1 MDKRYNKSVK
11 KKLLKVISLSL
22 VVFILF
28 FLTTTLAEYV
38 VINNEIESFM
48 ERGKLVDIDI
58 INKIKYYE
66 VPRKEGEVDKPSFTS
81 YYGDKYAFAGSYGD
95 VLLTQ
100 ESPFFGDFDI
110 PLAYEF
116 VSLWFGGH
124 AAIIS
129 DEFDEDGY
137 PEIIEAT
144 ALSKTPENNVV
155 TKTWNYWLYQEY
167 RDNFIGIRVKG
178 ATTND
183 YKNLDLKIT
192 KKDMYP
198 ELQKNT
204 YGVRDK
210 DRELASILNNY
221 ETLREHLRS
230 EMAKIKT
237 GEGSYLTLYQ
247 IKSMLST
254 IIGDMHD
261 SKKMVLGIRNQAKRL
276 GDESPYTDYTTL
288 DYSNP
293 EHVKHCLKFCRI
305 TKTPRPDDM
314 VSHIGYDLHK
324 AINKLSKRKKI
335 DNIDKEIIEC
345 YNSGNYSL
353 DEIGKELNISKV
365 AVFKRI
371 NKISKKISE
380 VI

>member
-1 MDKRYNKSVK
+1 MTK
-11 KKLLKVISLSL
+11 
-22 VVFILF
+22 
-28 FLTTTLAEYV
+28 
-38 VINNEIESFM
+38 
-48 ERGKLVDIDI
+48 
-58 INKIKYYE
+58 
-66 VPRKEGEVDKPSFTS
+66 FTS
-81 YYGDKYAFAGSYGD
+81 YRARFSGTLNGIKVEDLKGLDYNIVTVEERLKE
-95 VLLTQ
+95 VNEKL
-100 ESPFFGDFDI
+100 EKVSPFF
-110 PLAYEF
+110 
-116 VSLWFGGH
+116 
-124 AAIIS
+124 
-129 DEFDEDGY
+129 DEYFY
-137 PEIIEAT
+137 
-144 ALSKTPENNVV
+144 TPEEDENGEKPRQYYKFDPNTTDELSEDINICKYIQSYGSYILNSKDLPKDKQMEYSILSEDDFKKQLLREMATDFKSDASVV
-155 TKTWNYWLYQEY
+155 LDT
-167 RDNFIGIRVKG
+167 RP
-178 ATTND
+178 TND

-198 ELQKNT
+198 ELQKNA

-293 EHVKHCLKFCRI
+293 EHVKHCLKFCSI

-353 DEIGKELNISKV
+353 DEIGKELNMSKV

-371 NKISKKISE
+371 NKISKRISE